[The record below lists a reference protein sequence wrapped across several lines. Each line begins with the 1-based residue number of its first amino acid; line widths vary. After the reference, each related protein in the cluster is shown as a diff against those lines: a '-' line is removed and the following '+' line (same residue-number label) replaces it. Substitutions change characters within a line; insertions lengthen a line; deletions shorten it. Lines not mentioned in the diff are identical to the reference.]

1 MTKGDALDRKEMMTM
16 PAVAC
21 AQPAPPPAAVEA
33 EFERVRAAPGQ
44 AAVVTDA
51 TDAAPGPPATG
62 ALPAEVLADPDAR
75 ALVREYPAG
84 RRLRFRGYHPAIW
97 PRDWRRAA
105 EREPWGLRP
114 GDLVE
119 VTGYGVT
126 RGFPEALLVRRLADG
141 VEAMIFPPEVAPEG
155 AFADGEPAPQA
166 VAA

>member
-1 MTKGDALDRKEMMTM
+1 M
-16 PAVAC
+16 PAVAS
-21 AQPAPPPAAVEA
+21 AQPAPPPGAVKAGLEHARAA
-33 EFERVRAAPGQ
+33 RAPGQ

-51 TDAAPGPPATG
+51 TAAAPGPPAE
-62 ALPAEVLADPDAR
+62 LPADPDVR
-75 ALVREYPAG
+75 ALAREYPVG

-126 RGFPEALLVRRLADG
+126 RGFPEALLVRRLSDG
-141 VEAMIFPPEVAPEG
+141 VEAMIFPPEVVPEG
-155 AFADGEPAPQA
+155 ALVGGEPALQA
-166 VAA
+166 VAGA